1 MKRLKVYMVI
11 LVMAALGIAGC
22 PKSQTTPSGTKTD
35 ANATTS
41 QRSRQG
47 TTTSGTRTTP
57 SQPNQPGTTG
67 QRTPATGGGGTP

>member
-11 LVMAALGIAGC
+11 VVMLAFGLAGC
-22 PKSQTTPSGTKTD
+22 PKSNTTPTRRTTEP
-35 ANATTS
+35 NAGTS

-47 TTTSGTRTTP
+47 ATSGSRTTP

-67 QRTPATGGGGTP
+67 QRTPATGGGTP